1 MRVTT
6 SQEVTSVNFCLPSD
20 CQPSLLRILIYVHI
34 FSVWLRDLK
43 HQTPI
48 YVDKLVHFLV
58 RFEKR
63 KDDRLKVEV
72 IRNTT
77 LTLANLMYSVKT
89 SPISTVS
96 YILGISL

>member
-1 MRVTT
+1 MCMSFVY
-6 SQEVTSVNFCLPSD
+6 D
-20 CQPSLLRILIYVHI
+20 
-34 FSVWLRDLK
+34 RDLK
-43 HQTPI
+43 HETPI

-58 RFEKR
+58 RFKKR
-63 KDDRLKVEV
+63 EDDRVKVKV

-77 LTLANLMYSVKT
+77 LTLANLMHSVKT